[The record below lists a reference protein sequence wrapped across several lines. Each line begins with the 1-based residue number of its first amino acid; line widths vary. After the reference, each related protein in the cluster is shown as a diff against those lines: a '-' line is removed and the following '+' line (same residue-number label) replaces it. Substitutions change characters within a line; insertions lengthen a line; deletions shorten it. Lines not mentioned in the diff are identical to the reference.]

1 MGRDRRDSGK
11 PVAQAGRG
19 MSVLLPDADW
29 RHRPGLDDLLVAL
42 DAAGGRARFVGGAV
56 RDGLLGLPVNDLDI
70 ATTLDPHD
78 VVARLKAAG
87 IKAVPTGIDHGTITG
102 VIAGW
107 PVEITTLRRDVSTD
121 GRRAIIAYTDDWR
134 EDAARRD
141 FTINALYADP
151 LSGEIVDYFGGI
163 PDLEARRLRFIGDA
177 DARIAEDY
185 LRILRYF
192 RFLARYGD
200 DELDNVAYAACVAAA
215 NSLMALSRERIADEL
230 LKLLGVAS
238 PIHALRLMVDGRIL
252 MPVLPEVDATGIDR
266 LARLMARE
274 AAAGVA
280 PSALR
285 RLAALLPPDA
295 ARADL
300 VGARLKLS
308 NKARKRLTIALE
320 DGLGD
325 APIRALAWRIGVEG
339 AIDRLLLDADADVSA
354 VATLDKWTPPKL
366 PISGGALIAR
376 GLAPGPDVAKALNEV
391 QDLWVAE
398 GFPDTARVGEI
409 ADQTVSK
416 FQRARQ

>member
-1 MGRDRRDSGK
+1 
-11 PVAQAGRG
+11 
-19 MSVLLPDADW
+19 MSVLLPDAEW
-29 RHRPGLDDLLVAL
+29 QHHPGLDGLLVAL
-42 DAAGGRARFVGGAV
+42 DAEGGKARFVGGAV

-78 VVARLKAAG
+78 VVDRLKAAG
-87 IKAVPTGIDHGTITG
+87 IKAVPTGIDHGTITA

-121 GRRAIIAYTDDWR
+121 GRRATIAYTDDWR
-134 EDAARRD
+134 QDAARRD

-151 LSGEIVDYFGGI
+151 LSHEVTDFFDGVA
-163 PDLEARRLRFIGDA
+163 DLEARRLRFIGDA
-177 DARIAEDY
+177 DARIAEDH

-200 DELDNVAYAACVAAA
+200 DELDTMAYAACVAAA

-230 LKLLGVAS
+230 LKLLAVSA
-238 PIHALRLMVDGRIL
+238 PVHALRLMVDGGIL
-252 MPVLPEVDATGIDR
+252 TPVLPEVDAAGINR
-266 LARLMARE
+266 LARVMARE
-274 AAAGVA
+274 ATAGIA

-295 ARADL
+295 VRADL

-320 DGLGD
+320 HGPGD
-325 APIRALAWRIGVEG
+325 MPIRALAWRIGVEG
-339 AIDRLLLDADADVSA
+339 AIDRLLLDADAPLSG
-354 VATLDKWTPPKL
+354 VAALAQWTPPKL

-376 GLAPGPDVAKALNEV
+376 GLVPGPDVAKALNEV

-398 GFPDTARVGEI
+398 GFPDAARVGAI